1 MFLNN
6 LFLDGTLE
14 RNRGGDGI
22 HRPESSRIY
31 AKRLERRPN
40 FPYFDAMTEKFH
52 KKHPAIDDLLDVMA
66 RLRDPENGCPW
77 DREQTFATI
86 APYTIEEAYEVAD
99 AIETGDMDQ
108 LEDELGDLLFQ
119 VVFYAQM
126 SNEAGGFDF
135 DSVARRIATKM
146 RDRHP
151 HVFGIEDE
159 RTSAGQTIAWEEQKA
174 AERSARAAKTGRKPS
189 ALDGVALAL
198 PALMRAQK
206 LQKRAA
212 REGFDWDA
220 LPPVIAKIREELA
233 ELEAEISAN
242 ANDTRLQDEAG
253 DLLFACVNLA
263 RHLGVDAEVAL
274 RGTNAKFD
282 RRFRHVEDA
291 LDQDGKSLKSSSLD
305 EMEAHWVDAKT
316 AEKANKNT

>member
-1 MFLNN
+1 
-6 LFLDGTLE
+6 
-14 RNRGGDGI
+14 
-22 HRPESSRIY
+22 
-31 AKRLERRPN
+31 
-40 FPYFDAMTEKFH
+40 MTVSTPH
-52 KKHPAIDDLLDVMA
+52 KSPAIDDLLDVMA
-66 RLRDPENGCPW
+66 RLRDPDHGCPW
-77 DREQTFATI
+77 DKEQTFETI

-126 SNEAGGFDF
+126 SREAGGFDF
-135 DSVARRIATKM
+135 DAVARRISTKM

-151 HVFGIEDE
+151 HVFGTVDE
-159 RTSAGQTIAWEEQKA
+159 RTSEGQTIAWETQKA
-174 AERSARAAKTGRKPS
+174 QEREARAAKTGRKPS

-212 REGFDWDA
+212 REGFDWSE

-233 ELEAEISAN
+233 ELEVEIN
-242 ANDTRLQDEAG
+242 AKADLARLQDEAG
-253 DLLFACVNLA
+253 DLLFASVNLA
-263 RHLGVDAEVAL
+263 RHLGVDAEIAL
-274 RGTNAKFD
+274 RGTNAKFE
-282 RRFRHVEDA
+282 RRFRHVEGALENAGKTLKDA
-291 LDQDGKSLKSSSLD
+291 NLD

-316 AEKANKNT
+316 AEKGS

>member
-1 MFLNN
+1 
-6 LFLDGTLE
+6 
-14 RNRGGDGI
+14 
-22 HRPESSRIY
+22 
-31 AKRLERRPN
+31 
-40 FPYFDAMTEKFH
+40 MTDH
-52 KKHPAIDDLLDVMA
+52 TQSDRPAIDDLLDVMA
-66 RLRDPENGCPW
+66 RLRNPENGCRW
-77 DREQTFATI
+77 DKEQTFATI

-119 VVFYAQM
+119 VVFYAQI
-126 SNEAGGFDF
+126 SRETGGFDF
-135 DSVARRIATKM
+135 DAVARRIATKM

-151 HVFGIEDE
+151 HVFRAVDG
-159 RTSAGQTIAWEEQKA
+159 RTSEGQTIAWEEQKA
-174 AERSARAAKTGRKPS
+174 QERDARAAKIGRKPS

-233 ELEAEISAN
+233 ELEVEIEAKAEHA
-242 ANDTRLQDEAG
+242 RLQDEAG

-263 RHLGVDAEVAL
+263 RHLDVDAEIAL

-291 LDQDGKSLKSSSLD
+291 LARDGKSLKGSYLD
-305 EMEAHWVDAKT
+305 EMEAHWVDAKR
-316 AEKANKNT
+316 AEKDP

>member
-1 MFLNN
+1 MSE
-6 LFLDGTLE
+6 TS
-14 RNRGGDGI
+14 
-22 HRPESSRIY
+22 PK
-31 AKRLERRPN
+31 KR
-40 FPYFDAMTEKFH
+40 
-52 KKHPAIDDLLDVMA
+52 PAIDDLLEVMA
-66 RLRDPENGCPW
+66 RLRDVKNGCPW
-77 DREQTFATI
+77 DREQTFSTI

-119 VVFYAQM
+119 VVFHAQI
-126 SNEAGGFDF
+126 SFEAGGFDF

-151 HVFGIEDE
+151 HVFNGEDG

-174 AERSARAAKTGRKPS
+174 VERDARAAKSGRKPS

-212 REGFDWDA
+212 REGFDWEDLA
-220 LPPVIAKIREELA
+220 PVIAKIREEL
-233 ELEAEISAN
+233 EEVEAEISAGR
-242 ANDTRLQDEAG
+242 DQVRLQDEAG

-263 RHLGVDAEVAL
+263 RHLGIDAEIAL
-274 RGTNAKFD
+274 RDANAKFD
-282 RRFRHVEDA
+282 RRFRAVEDS
-291 LDQDGKSLKSSSLD
+291 LVREGKSLAEADLD
-305 EMEAHWVDAKT
+305 EMEIHWTAVKAK
-316 AEKANKNT
+316 E